1 MAVAKK
7 VRKSMEEGSWIRRMF
22 EAGIALKRQY
32 GERNVFDLSLGNPVV
47 EPPEAFNRE
56 LLRLASHP
64 LPGMHRYMPNAG
76 YVETRQ
82 AVAQSLTEET
92 GLPFTAG
99 EVVMTCGAA
108 GALNV
113 AFKAILDPGD
123 EVIIFSPY
131 FVEYCYYV
139 DNHGGV
145 PVIVPTDGETFQP
158 DLAALEVALGPR
170 TRAVLINSPNN
181 PTGVVYGADAL
192 RRMGELLRRNEARHG
207 IETFLLSDEPY
218 RKLLYDGLA
227 YPHIFPHH
235 PAAVVAT
242 SHSKDLAL
250 PGERIGYVAVSPR
263 YQGRRELVDALV
275 FCNRTL
281 GFVNAPALMQHLVR
295 ALQGVTVDV
304 AEYQRKRDYIYG
316 QLVEMGYRVVKPQ
329 GAFYMFPRSPIE
341 DDVAFVEALLE
352 WNVLAVPGRGF
363 GTPGYFRISYCLE
376 DWTIEGALEGLRRA
390 ARKYGLI

>member
-7 VRKSMEEGSWIRRMF
+7 VRKFMEEGSWIRRMF
-22 EAGIALKRQY
+22 EAGIVLKRQH

-47 EPPEAFNRE
+47 EPPEAFVRE

-82 AVAQSLTEET
+82 AVAQSLAGET

-113 AFKAILDPGD
+113 ALKAILDPGD
-123 EVIIFSPY
+123 EVVIFSPY

-145 PVIVPTDGETFQP
+145 PRIVPTNGDTFQP

-181 PTGVVYGADAL
+181 PTGVVYGADVL
-192 RRMGELLRRNEARHG
+192 RQMGELLRRNEARHG

-235 PAAVVAT
+235 SAAVVAT

-263 YQGRRELVDALV
+263 YQGRRELMDALV

-281 GFVNAPALMQHLVR
+281 GFVNAPALMQHIVR

-304 AEYQRKRDYIYG
+304 AEYQRKRDYIYV
-316 QLVEMGYRVVKPQ
+316 QLVEMGYQVVKPQ
-329 GAFYMFPRSPIE
+329 GAFYMFPRTPIE
-341 DDVAFVEALLE
+341 DDVAFVETLLE

-363 GTPGYFRISYCLE
+363 GTPGHFRISYCME
-376 DWTIEGALEGLRRA
+376 DWTIEGALEGMKRA
-390 ARKYGLI
+390 ARKYGLL